1 MISVDIFN
9 RLQYICQSLRN
20 NNHSFGGIQV
30 IVCGDFRQLKP
41 VPNDNYYDA
50 GHYCF
55 SSNAWE
61 AIHHVVVLYQ
71 VMRQRDLQLIA
82 AIQQLTEGESCQ
94 K

>member
-1 MISVDIFN
+1 M
-9 RLQYICQSLRN
+9 
-20 NNHSFGGIQV
+20 

-61 AIHHVVVLYQ
+61 AIQHVVVLDQ
-71 VMRQRDLQLIA
+71 VMRQRDSQK
-82 AIQQLTEGESCQ
+82 EGSCQ